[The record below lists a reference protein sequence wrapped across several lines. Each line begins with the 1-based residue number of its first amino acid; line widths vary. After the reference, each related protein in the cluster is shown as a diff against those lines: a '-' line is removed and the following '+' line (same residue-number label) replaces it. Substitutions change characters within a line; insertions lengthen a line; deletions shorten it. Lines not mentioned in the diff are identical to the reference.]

1 MATDGWGQRVHC
13 VSMPSGHPSL
23 SRFPGHPQKEG
34 TKKAPHPPTRG
45 RDRASV
51 TLGAALCSPG
61 GNPRVSIWGL
71 LAHLLARIIE
81 HQLLP
86 ARGGNSRGRPGA
98 LAGNAVAHRASPSP
112 LGVPVS
118 PTVELRWRWLCARRW
133 GSAGGRNL
141 SQLRCLPL
149 GASGLVRRGQLSS
162 ELMTQ
167 GADL

>member
-112 LGVPVS
+112 LGVPVCIS
-118 PTVELRWRWLCARRW
+118 ILKALKR
-133 GSAGGRNL
+133 SAGTRPDELCDAQESMSDPQGL
-141 SQLRCLPL
+141 S
-149 GASGLVRRGQLSS
+149 
-162 ELMTQ
+162 
-167 GADL
+167 